1 MMTLLSDAW
10 SMQVSVLKRDQEEP
24 GTSRTARTRN
34 VRHNREEDG
43 DLDGEGRG
51 REVQG
56 RDIDKDTYKAEGA
69 GRQSMYKAEG
79 AGRRGINKDEGAGHR
94 GMYKGGGAGR
104 QDTRVP
110 TDLYQAGNKE
120 ANFNQYKENRNIST
134 IAKLRKAGEEV
145 ITERHPQHKVKAKGK
160 EEATGVVNEYKRPVL
175 KDKEGKRKK
184 EVRELKQCLRWAPF
198 IWKDSGFGLFQEM
211 TQKTGR

>member
-51 REVQG
+51 HEVQG
-56 RDIDKDTYKAEGA
+56 RDIDEDTYKAEGA

-104 QDTRVP
+104 RDTRAP

-120 ANFNQYKENRNIST
+120 ANFNQYEDNRNVSQQ
-134 IAKLRKAGEEV
+134 V
-145 ITERHPQHKVKAKGK
+145 
-160 EEATGVVNEYKRPVL
+160 
-175 KDKEGKRKK
+175 
-184 EVRELKQCLRWAPF
+184 
-198 IWKDSGFGLFQEM
+198 
-211 TQKTGR
+211 